1 MGWGFRKR
9 IKIAPGIKLNISKKG
24 VSTTIGPRGLSVNV
38 GKKGTHLNAGLP
50 GTGIYSRTK
59 LSGEKPPKKPA
70 KGSAK
75 EPSSQKAPDSYPD
88 RARRALPKLTI
99 TVSHIEH
106 QGGDK
111 YHFEFEFCCNEC
123 GGYIIQIPDD
133 KSDSGPVTCKAC
145 GVTFGQYRTVK
156 SVANYIAQQELQRRG
171 LK

>member
-59 LSGEKPPKKPA
+59 LTGSNPQTKGGKAGSNPQPPQDLTA
-70 KGSAK
+70 
-75 EPSSQKAPDSYPD
+75 SYPD

-99 TVSHIEH
+99 SVAYFEH

-111 YHFEFEFCCNEC
+111 YHFDFEFCCNEC
-123 GGYIIQIPDD
+123 GGYVIQILDE
-133 KSDSGPVTCKAC
+133 KSENGPVTCKAC
-145 GVTFGQYRTVK
+145 GVTFGKYRTLK
-156 SVANYIAQQELQRRG
+156 SVANYIGQIELEKRG